1 MTDYNTCILC
11 TPMHLKKIQSV
22 LTYPVTVRK
31 LESDQTEI
39 RFVVKWFYLFI
50 FGVRDELRVLCITL
64 KRL

>member
-1 MTDYNTCILC
+1 
-11 TPMHLKKIQSV
+11 MHLKKIQSV

-31 LESDQTEI
+31 LESDHTEI

-50 FGVRDELRVLCITL
+50 FGVRGELRVLCITL